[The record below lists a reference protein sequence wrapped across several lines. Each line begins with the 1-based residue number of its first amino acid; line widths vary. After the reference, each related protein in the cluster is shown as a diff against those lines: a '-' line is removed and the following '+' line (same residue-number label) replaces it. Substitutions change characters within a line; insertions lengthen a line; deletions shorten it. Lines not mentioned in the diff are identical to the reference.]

1 MTIITPTGIT
11 GINSIT
17 SSGSTLSF
25 QNVSGGNI
33 NVSGVNISS
42 GTNINIS
49 GVSTFTNGPVLIG
62 SGTSTGTTSQ
72 PLQVSGGAYVS
83 DNLGIG
89 LTNPFSKLDIRYSS
103 STAYSTTASPQTV
116 NAITLLNTNT
126 TATTTFS
133 GIALGNARNG
143 NTAFVGIECVGTG
156 NDTTA
161 LAFKTQSAGP
171 VFAEAARIDSS
182 GNFKLS
188 TAGTKILNSSGNP
201 ILQQTGS
208 ILQVVQTVKTDTFSV
223 TGFTWTDVTGLSA
236 AITPSSS
243 SSKILV
249 MVEMK
254 VGSNIDYSISIRL
267 LRNSTNIYLG
277 DLNGSRT
284 QVSSWVTTYINA
296 SSPTYGFAMIPAS
309 IIYLD
314 SPATT
319 GSTTYKIQ
327 MASYSSNIS
336 YVNRSHQWQQGGASG
351 YDGCPPSSITLME
364 VSA

>member
-42 GTNINIS
+42 GTNINIT
-49 GVSTFTNGPVLIG
+49 GVSTFTSGPVLIG

-208 ILQVVQTVKTDTFSV
+208 ILQVVQTVKTDTFSTSNFSWV
-223 TGFTWTDVTGLSA
+223 DVTGLSVT
-236 AITPSSS
+236 ITPSSS

-249 MVEMK
+249 MLDTK
-254 VGSNIDYSISIRL
+254 VGSDNDYGVNLRL
-267 LRNSTNIYLG
+267 VRGSTPIYLG
-277 DLNGSRT
+277 DLNGNRV
-284 QVSSWVTTYINA
+284 QVSSWVTTYSNA
-296 SSPTYGFAMIPAS
+296 SSTRGYNMTS
-309 IIYLD
+309 VVLNYLD
-314 SPATT
+314 SPSTT
-319 GSTTYKIQ
+319 SATTYKIQ
-327 MASYSSNIS
+327 LSSYTGSGPAYI
-336 YVNRSHQWQQGGASG
+336 NRTYQWQQGGASG
-351 YDGCPPSSITLME
+351 YDGCPPSSITVME